1 MEEIIGLFIAKYR
14 NRMKHM
20 RKMLKSKRIQHFA
33 QFYVSSLDKYKED
46 KTKYAR
52 LRTLGLK
59 YIMDHQD
66 DILAQ
71 LDT

>member
-1 MEEIIGLFIAKYR
+1 MEEFIGLFIAKYR
-14 NRMKHM
+14 NRMGRM
-20 RKMLKSKRIQHFA
+20 RRMLKSRRIEHFA
-33 QFYVSSLDKYKED
+33 HFYVSSLDKYKED
-46 KTKYAR
+46 KVKYNR
-52 LRTLGLK
+52 LRTLGLR